1 MFSYLDAIINYF
13 HTQWDPKFFMHW
25 PKTTTRN
32 TLDMA
37 NKNEETILGESVEL
51 SGATNSHARPTEM
64 KSNSEYIHIR
74 RVVG

>member
-1 MFSYLDAIINYF
+1 
-13 HTQWDPKFFMHW
+13 
-25 PKTTTRN
+25 
-32 TLDMA
+32 MA